1 VTTLLDVVATV
12 AGDVDRDTALRTLVS
27 AAVSETSASAAVL
40 ELLDSSD
47 QVVETVVARESAAP
61 PGTPTDDR
69 RVTIELAVGR
79 HGQRCGRLRLETTTT
94 LWSEEQRDVA
104 ETLADAIALV
114 LDIARTRHLVERRR
128 VWLEATSALLDHA
141 AHPFDLHRVLAEVTT
156 RTAVVTGAVGVAVLQ
171 LRDDG
176 KQAVVLAARGL
187 EDPAVGDAVE
197 AAARHVGRYG
207 VPLEDLEVPGSLVTV
222 VVPLRSLVAA
232 PGVLVLV
239 HRDSTTAR
247 DVEERALLGGFADQA
262 GLALDRAQAVVDRR
276 DLEVAQSRD
285 RESRDVHDVALQRL
299 FATGMHLQAVRM
311 AADDE
316 TGARLDQAVEALDA
330 TIRELRR
337 SLVEREPERAYV

>member
-27 AAVSETSASAAVL
+27 AAVSETGASVAVL
-40 ELLDSSD
+40 ELLDNRDEVLETLSARD
-47 QVVETVVARESAAP
+47 TELVEDA
-61 PGTPTDDR
+61 DDHP
-69 RVTIELAVGR
+69 VTRMELTVGR
-79 HGQRCGRLRLETTTT
+79 HGHRWGRLRLESTSTR
-94 LWSEEQRDVA
+94 WSEEDIDVA
-104 ETLADAIALV
+104 VTLADAAALV
-114 LDIARTRHLVERRR
+114 LDLARTRHLVERRR

-141 AHPFDLHRVLAEVTT
+141 AHPFDLERALAEITT
-156 RTAVVTGAVGVAVLQ
+156 RAAVVTGAAGVAVLQ
-171 LRDDG
+171 LREDG
-176 KQAVVLAARGL
+176 QQATVIAVLGL
-187 EDPAVGDAVE
+187 DDPAVGDAVE
-197 AAARHVGRYG
+197 AAARHVGRHG

-239 HRDSTTAR
+239 HRDPAAAR

-262 GLALDRAQAVVDRR
+262 GLALDRGQAVVDRR
-276 DLEVAQSRD
+276 VLEVAHARD

-316 TGARLDQAVEALDA
+316 TGARLEQAVEALDA
-330 TIRELRR
+330 TIHELRR
-337 SLVEREPERAYV
+337 SLVHREPEQASV